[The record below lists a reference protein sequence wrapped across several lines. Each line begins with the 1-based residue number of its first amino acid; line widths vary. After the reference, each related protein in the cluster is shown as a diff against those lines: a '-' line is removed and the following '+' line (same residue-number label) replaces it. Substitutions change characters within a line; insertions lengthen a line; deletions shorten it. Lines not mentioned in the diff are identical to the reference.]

1 MRNCREIPH
10 TYYCGEGISF
20 SMTQFI
26 WQRFLGQ
33 KNAHSGQGTSNQAPA
48 SNKRANE
55 PRRWSSTNWPVAADT
70 GEAVK
75 GTLPVPSAPLAGRL
89 LADQAAMVGNIEV
102 VPVITA
108 VGATPITTAETDA
121 TTKGRRDRGEA
132 AYPVDSSHGRPAR
145 RRSGCCGGE

>member
-10 TYYCGEGISF
+10 SYYCGEGINC
-20 SMTQFI
+20 SMTQCI

-33 KNAHSGQGTSNQAPA
+33 KDAHLGQGTSNQAPA
-48 SNKRANE
+48 SNKRANG

-70 GEAVK
+70 DEAVK
-75 GTLPVPSAPLAGRL
+75 GTLLVPLASLAGGL
-89 LADQAAMVGNIEV
+89 LADQAAVVGNLEV
-102 VPVITA
+102 APVITA
-108 VGATPITTAETDA
+108 VGATPITTAETNA